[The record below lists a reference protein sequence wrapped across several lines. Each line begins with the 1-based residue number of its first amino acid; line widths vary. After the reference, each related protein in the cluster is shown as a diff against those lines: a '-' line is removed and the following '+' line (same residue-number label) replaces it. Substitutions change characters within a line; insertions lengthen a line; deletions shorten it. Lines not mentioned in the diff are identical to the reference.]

1 MSRLEVALEEVE
13 LLLLVVVGE
22 LGLAESSSALAGSG
36 TVDRSG
42 CWCDGAGGA
51 SCASCAS
58 VGVASE
64 LSVVAS
70 GGSCDSASGG
80 LSNLVGTLSGGSNCS
95 C

>member
-1 MSRLEVALEEVE
+1 MVSRLEVALEEVE

-51 SCASCAS
+51 SCAS